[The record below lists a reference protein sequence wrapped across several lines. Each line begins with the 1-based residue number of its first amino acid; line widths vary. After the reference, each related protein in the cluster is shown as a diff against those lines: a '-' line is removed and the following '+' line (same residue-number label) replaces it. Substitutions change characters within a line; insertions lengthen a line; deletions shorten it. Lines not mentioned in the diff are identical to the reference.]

1 MRTCLIFILWGLWAS
16 AAAGSLDSLDSQ
28 LAKLKQDY
36 AEKESTLTQAQR
48 DLSLVQQRVRDATAD
63 LQTAQTELIE
73 EEEAFKFA
81 QSYALRKKMA
91 IDAKAEAEYKAAVN
105 KKELAADNLQRRQRA
120 ESEAIAYVQKL
131 QADVQGLSSVVN
143 RVGNDVA
150 VARFEVMREKF
161 EKETEVIFEL
171 RFSCGEE
178 VTTKQCREMG
188 RNAADE
194 KAQKLGA
201 VSLLKSVTEADLAR
215 LQVTENKVK
224 EELIALVMRRKQLEP
239 EESVKNGE
247 YYGKWSMWVKGQ
259 VPESLRPQAGAVL
272 AGGKFSPVMPVSTGQ
287 KTIKNSIGMELVLIP
302 AGSFQMG
309 SNEGASDEKPVHQ
322 VTISQAFYMGKTE
335 VTQAQWTAVMGN
347 NPSRFKGDDLPV
359 ETVSWQDAKAFIQKL
374 NAKENTDKYRLPSE
388 AEWGNMRRGRV
399 RQRNGIL
406 GGMEACWETM
416 LGIMGIRMVKLMPQ
430 QVKNR
435 INMVCMI
442 WLGMCGNGTK
452 TVGRTII
459 IRRERNL
466 LIKTRVNATYCAGVL
481 GSTHLL
487 TVVLPIVT
495 TAQVGATMSDSV
507 SFSLLFPSPPS
518 WSGFSRSQV
527 PLGNAVFLVPTRLR
541 GNAVRTRLRPEQ
553 LGDKMLRPRYPET
566 WHVSTAFP
574 RRRVGT
580 RENFKLFSIV

>member
-388 AEWGNMRRGRV
+388 AEWEYAARAGSTTEWYFG
-399 RQRNGIL
+399 
-406 GGMEACWETM
+406 
-416 LGIMGIRMVKLMPQ
+416 
-430 QVKNR
+430 
-435 INMVCMI
+435 
-442 WLGMCGNGTK
+442 GNGSLLGDYAWYYGNSDGK
-452 TVGRTII
+452 THAAAGKKPNKYGLYDMAGNVWEWNEDSWEDNYNTPRTQSPYKNSS
-459 IRRERNL
+459 ER
-466 LIKTRVNATYCAGVL
+466 
-481 GSTHLL
+481 HLL
-487 TVVLPIVT
+487 RGGSWFYTPLNCRS
-495 TAQVGATMSDSV
+495 AYRDNSSSGSNNVG
-507 SFSLLFPSPPS
+507 F
-518 WSGFSRSQV
+518 RI
-527 PLGNAVFLVPTRLR
+527 VFL
-541 GNAVRTRLRPEQ
+541 
-553 LGDKMLRPRYPET
+553 
-566 WHVSTAFP
+566 AF
-574 RRRVGT
+574 
-580 RENFKLFSIV
+580 S

>member
-1 MRTCLIFILWGLWAS
+1 M
-16 AAAGSLDSLDSQ
+16 DSLDTQ
-28 LAKLKQDY
+28 LAKFKQDY

-48 DLSLVQQRVRDATAD
+48 DLSLVQQRVRDATTD
-63 LQTAQTELIE
+63 LQTAQTQLVE
-73 EEEAFKFA
+73 EEEAFKLA

-91 IDAKAEAEYKAAVN
+91 IDAKAEAEYKAVVN

-131 QADVQGLSSVVN
+131 QADVQGLSSAVN
-143 RVGNDVA
+143 RVGHDVA

-161 EKETEVIFEL
+161 EKETEVIVEL

-272 AGGKFSPVMPVSTGQ
+272 AGGKISPVAPVSTGQ

-309 SNEGASDEKPVHQ
+309 SNDEGADNEKPVHQ

-335 VTQAQWTAVMGN
+335 VTQAQWKAVMGN
-347 NPSRFKGDDLPV
+347 NPSYFKGDDLPV
-359 ETVSWQDAKAFIQKL
+359 ETVSWQDAKEFIQKL

-388 AEWGNMRRGRV
+388 AEWEYAAR
-399 RQRNGIL
+399 
-406 GGMEACWETM
+406 A
-416 LGIMGIRMVKLMPQ
+416 
-430 QVKNR
+430 
-435 INMVCMI
+435 
-442 WLGMCGNGTK
+442 
-452 TVGRTII
+452 
-459 IRRERNL
+459 
-466 LIKTRVNATYCAGVL
+466 
-481 GSTHLL
+481 GSTTKWHFGDDESLLRDYAWYGNNSGNTTNVVAVTKPNKYGLYDMAGNVWEWNEDSWDDNYNTPRTQSPYKNSSEYHLL
-487 TVVLPIVT
+487 RGGSWYDYTNYCRSTYRNNVSYWGNRCGFRVV
-495 TAQVGATMSDSV
+495 
-507 SFSLLFPSPPS
+507 
-518 WSGFSRSQV
+518 
-527 PLGNAVFLVPTRLR
+527 
-541 GNAVRTRLRPEQ
+541 
-553 LGDKMLRPRYPET
+553 
-566 WHVSTAFP
+566 
-574 RRRVGT
+574 
-580 RENFKLFSIV
+580 FSIPRVLHP

>member
-1 MRTCLIFILWGLWAS
+1 MRACLIFILWGLWANVL
-16 AAAGSLDSLDSQ
+16 AAGSLDSLDSQ
-28 LAKLKQDY
+28 LAELKQDY

-63 LQTAQTELIE
+63 LQTAQTQLVE
-73 EEEAFKFA
+73 EEEAFKLA

-131 QADVQGLSSVVN
+131 QADVQGLSSAVN

-161 EKETEVIFEL
+161 EKETEVIVEL

-194 KAQKLGA
+194 KAQKIGA

-272 AGGKFSPVMPVSTGQ
+272 VGGKIAPVTPIASPAVSKSNYSSSTVFTPKQALGVIRTKGYLCMSCHEIEGKLVGPGF
-287 KTIKNSIGMELVLIP
+287 KTV
-302 AGSFQMG
+302 A
-309 SNEGASDEKPVHQ
+309 
-322 VTISQAFYMGKTE
+322 
-335 VTQAQWTAVMGN
+335 
-347 NPSRFKGDDLPV
+347 
-359 ETVSWQDAKAFIQKL
+359 
-374 NAKENTDKYRLPSE
+374 DKYKCDTAAPDILAKKVKSGGVGMWGQIPMPPNSAVSE
-388 AEWGNMRRGRV
+388 IDMEIIIG
-399 RQRNGIL
+399 GIL
-406 GGMEACWETM
+406 SYASC
-416 LGIMGIRMVKLMPQ
+416 
-430 QVKNR
+430 N
-435 INMVCMI
+435 N
-442 WLGMCGNGTK
+442 
-452 TVGRTII
+452 
-459 IRRERNL
+459 
-466 LIKTRVNATYCAGVL
+466 
-481 GSTHLL
+481 
-487 TVVLPIVT
+487 
-495 TAQVGATMSDSV
+495 
-507 SFSLLFPSPPS
+507 
-518 WSGFSRSQV
+518 
-527 PLGNAVFLVPTRLR
+527 
-541 GNAVRTRLRPEQ
+541 
-553 LGDKMLRPRYPET
+553 
-566 WHVSTAFP
+566 
-574 RRRVGT
+574 
-580 RENFKLFSIV
+580 